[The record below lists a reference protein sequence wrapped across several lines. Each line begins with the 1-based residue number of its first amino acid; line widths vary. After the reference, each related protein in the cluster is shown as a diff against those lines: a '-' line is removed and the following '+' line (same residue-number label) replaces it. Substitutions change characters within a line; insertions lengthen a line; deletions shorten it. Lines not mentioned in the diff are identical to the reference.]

1 MAVSK
6 LAKMRYKTFT
16 WPHNPRTYTIRFERR
31 MASHDTPYRKSR
43 LEAMGLAHR
52 VMRGEGEFFGP
63 QAYEQFKALAC
74 LFYENTPGVLYHPV
88 WQAVNAYFVELALEQ
103 EPRADYVRYS
113 FAFWECGEEERA
125 FGLREITAPVK
136 STAVPRDEISRE
148 VAGAVQ
154 TAEPAPDTGIYHTV
168 GQGDTL
174 WAIARKYEVSLTDLL
189 ARNPQIKN
197 PNLIYPGEK
206 VQVSL

>member
-6 LAKMRYKTFT
+6 LANMRYKTFT
-16 WPHNPRTYTIRFERR
+16 WPHNPRTYTIHFERR

-88 WQAVNAYFVELALEQ
+88 WQTVNAYFVELALEQ

-113 FAFWECGEEERA
+113 FAFWECGDEERT
-125 FGLREITAPVK
+125 FGLKELAEEKENSKT
-136 STAVPRDEISRE
+136 SGES
-148 VAGAVQ
+148 GA
-154 TAEPAPDTGIYHTV
+154 AYHTV
-168 GQGDTL
+168 VRGDTL
-174 WAIARKYEVSLTDLL
+174 WAIAQQYNLSLTQLI

-197 PNLIYPGEK
+197 PNLILPGEK
-206 VQVSL
+206 VRVSP